1 MSASFISHANTYQG
15 DYHIIK
21 RTPGREFTNSL
32 HYHDFYEAQFYF
44 CKDQDVCIG
53 NVQLGDES
61 YQLKNGDVLLINIF
75 VPHLIAMEEE
85 TEYERYCISISPSL
99 MSFMSA
105 EHSDFYNIYSTT
117 NSNYPL
123 VHMDETLQ
131 ADFLDM
137 YRHYEN
143 RLPLRKHSQRYLEQ
157 SLLFNCVA
165 LLYDLYYSDEPVA
178 SADVMHRSVLTTLV
192 RYIDAH
198 IAEDLSLEQLAKVA
212 NFSTYHLC
220 RIFKKNTGTT
230 LNKYINSKRIENA
243 KFLMADSTSIQDI
256 SKVVGFNNYN
266 QFYRTFCQIVG
277 ISPAEYRKLLSV
289 QGDTSISTAFLES
302 VEKINPI

>member
-1 MSASFISHANTYQG
+1 MPARFISHANTYQG
-15 DYHIIK
+15 DYHIIR
-21 RTPGREFTNSL
+21 RTPSKEFTNSL

-44 CKDQDVCIG
+44 CKDHDACIG
-53 NVQLGDES
+53 NVQLGDET
-61 YQLKNGDVLLINIF
+61 YQLKSGDILLINIF
-75 VPHLIAMEEE
+75 VPHHIVMEED

-99 MSFMSA
+99 MSFMGA
-105 EHSDFYNIYSTT
+105 EHADFYNIYSVA

-123 VHMDETLQ
+123 VHMDEAVQ
-131 ADFLDM
+131 ADFLEM
-137 YRHYEN
+137 YRHYES
-143 RLPLRKHSQRYLEQ
+143 RLPLRQRSRRYLEQ
-157 SLLFNCVA
+157 SFLFNCIA

-178 SADVMHRSVLTTLV
+178 SSDVMHRSVLTALV
-192 RYIDAH
+192 RYIDEH

-243 KFLMADSTSIQDI
+243 KFLMTDTASIQDI
-256 SKVVGFNNYN
+256 SKAVGFNNYN

-277 ISPAEYRKLLSV
+277 LSPAEYRKLLSV
-289 QGDTSISTAFLES
+289 QEDTGVSEAFLQS
-302 VEKINPI
+302 VEKINSL